1 MWGKNWGQ
9 MIWGGVR
16 AVPAMPVWA
25 IALLCGAFVLLGVR
39 FVRARRPL
47 IGLAAFALALAVPLT
62 AKAVTLPF
70 TFANNTVADA
80 TQVNANFTAVS
91 NAIPNT
97 YLIESFQNLV
107 MGQTVTL
114 TAQCNL
120 GDVVIGGFTRAFGV
134 SNLSGDQRV
143 AAIAPIGP
151 APAMQGWTATATGA
165 TSAPDFLDV
174 FAECIHVPQQ

>member
-1 MWGKNWGQ
+1 MWGQNWGQ
-9 MIWGGVR
+9 MIWGGLR
-16 AVPAMPVWA
+16 AVPAMPLWG
-25 IALLCGAFVLLGVR
+25 IALLCGAFVVLGVR
-39 FVRARRPL
+39 FVRARRPVVGGAVL
-47 IGLAAFALALAVPLT
+47 VLALAVPLT

-70 TFANNTVADA
+70 SFTNNTVADA
-80 TQVNANFTAVS
+80 TQVNANFTAVA

-97 YLIESFQNLV
+97 YLVESFQNLII
-107 MGQTVTL
+107 GETVTL
-114 TAQCNL
+114 TAECHL

-134 SNLSGDQRV
+134 TNVSGDQRL

-151 APAMQGWTATATGA
+151 APAAQGWTATATGS